1 MIILEKNKVYRFNVN
16 DYLYIDIVY
25 NGEEVLIDSFGNT
38 PPNTISVSS
47 TSKKTII
54 KVAGIPKC
62 TIDLENGKVHTNS
75 KLMPTST
82 VRNYSEIIRTK
93 AKEDEYLYN
102 HLQYSKNDGD
112 EVVQNETELHTH
124 FMEILSGEEYLQLV
138 LKHLKFIGLD
148 SNGNLCRSYPTDSS
162 NPRLLDDS
170 MVYHWISREDI
181 LSNRDLYNNLVMQLS
196 LPIDRQVPFTEIN
209 KILTRRTALLDLIGY
224 NNAKSQIDSID
235 VPYNELDN
243 AVRKLRSDAK
253 ADIYVEILL
262 MSLATLKKQ
271 GIKYVELSYS
281 TPNTITKM
289 FKKLKDIKIEGI
301 KFNFLLS
308 ENRNAQGMAF
318 REYYVDGVTG
328 EKRRNKRALELIIPK
343 MIKAGYITGFDLMGM
358 EQKITSS
365 DYEKDSAGNSSLYDK
380 LSPVLKVLN
389 SFNDNNLICRLHAG
403 EIQYE
408 MPDPDGK
415 SNPERTLEILDK
427 IVQDNNLTVPPPSIR
442 LGHGLH
448 IQKNSNYLLLL
459 KKYKVTIE
467 INSSS
472 NFALGNIK
480 NMSDIPYRWYYENN
494 IPVVLGTDGGGFYLA
509 TPASESQNA
518 ELFGGRDVAKGIH
531 ETDQSEMRRRG
542 L

>member
-1 MIILEKNKVYRFNVN
+1 MEKNKVYRFNIN
-16 DYLYIDIVY
+16 EYLYIDIVY
-25 NGEEVLIDSFGNT
+25 NGEEVLIDSYGNT
-38 PPNTISVSS
+38 PKETLSISS

-54 KVAGIPKC
+54 KIAGIPKC
-62 TIDLENGKVHTNS
+62 TIDLENGKVRTNS
-75 KLMPTST
+75 KLIPTSA

-93 AKEDEYLYN
+93 AKDDEYLYN
-102 HLQYSKNDGD
+102 YLQYSKNDV
-112 EVVQNETELHTH
+112 EKVVQNETELHTH

-138 LKHLKFIGLD
+138 LKHLKYIGLD
-148 SNGNLCRSYPTDSS
+148 SNGILCSSYPTDNS
-162 NPRLLDDS
+162 NPRVLDCS
-170 MVYHWISREDI
+170 MVYQWISREDI

-196 LPIDRQVPFTEIN
+196 LPIDKQVPFPTIN
-209 KILTRRTALLDLIGY
+209 RILTRRTALLDLIGY
-224 NNAKSQIDSID
+224 NNAKTQIDSVD
-235 VPYNELDN
+235 VPENDLDN

-253 ADIYVEILL
+253 SEIYVDILL
-262 MSLATLKKQ
+262 MSLETLKKQ

-281 TPNTITKM
+281 TPNTLLKM

-318 REYYVDGVTG
+318 REYYVDSITG
-328 EKRRNKRALELIIPK
+328 EKKRNKKALELVIPK
-343 MIKAGYITGFDLMGM
+343 MIKTGYITGFDLMGM
-358 EQKITSS
+358 EQPITES
-365 DYEKDSAGNSSLYDK
+365 DYEKDSDGNSSLYDK

-403 EIQYE
+403 EIQYD
-408 MPDPDGK
+408 MPDLDGK

-427 IVQDNNLTVPPPSIR
+427 IVQDNNLTVPPPTIR

-448 IQKNSNYLLLL
+448 IQKNSNYLSLL
-459 KKYKVTIE
+459 KKYKVIIE

-480 NMSDIPYRWYYENN
+480 NIRNIPYRWYYENN

-518 ELFGGRDVAKGIH
+518 ELFGGQDVAKGIH